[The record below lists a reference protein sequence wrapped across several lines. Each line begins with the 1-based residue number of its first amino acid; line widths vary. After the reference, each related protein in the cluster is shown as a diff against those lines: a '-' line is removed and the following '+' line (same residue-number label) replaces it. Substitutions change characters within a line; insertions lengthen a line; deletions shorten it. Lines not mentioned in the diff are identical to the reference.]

1 MEENREMEMITEE
14 NKSEVDLLK
23 ELILLQKK
31 TANRQLVASIACVV
45 LPVIFT
51 VAFLIVVPRVITMS
65 AEVNS
70 MVADTQKL
78 IANAQS
84 SLEGIDGMIE
94 NVNKVVV
101 DNTQSLTDAVSNI
114 QNIDTDGLNEAI
126 KNLSDAAEPLAK
138 LNNQVTNLFSNGLFS
153 RGN

>member
-1 MEENREMEMITEE
+1 MEEAKEMEVIADD
-14 NKSEVDLLK
+14 NRSEADLLR

-45 LPVIFT
+45 LAVIFT
-51 VAFLIVVPRVITMS
+51 VAFLIVVPRVIKMS
-65 AEVNS
+65 EEVSS

-78 IANAQS
+78 IAKAQS
-84 SLEGIDGMIE
+84 SLEGIDGRIE

-126 KNLSDAAEPLAK
+126 RNLSDAAEPLAK

-153 RGN
+153 R